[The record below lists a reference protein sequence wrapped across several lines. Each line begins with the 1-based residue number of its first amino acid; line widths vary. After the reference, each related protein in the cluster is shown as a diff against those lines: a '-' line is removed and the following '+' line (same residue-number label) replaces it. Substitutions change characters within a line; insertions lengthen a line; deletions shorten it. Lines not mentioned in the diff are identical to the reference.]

1 MEVVSPPRSNTRW
14 RLYAAVA
21 ALGALWLTM
30 MWVGTGPLDRSL
42 LNALYVAGQPQL
54 RAFMQ
59 SFTLLGNWPAVV
71 GISLFAAL
79 WLMLSRH
86 PRAALLLLGITL
98 GGRFLVELQKVA
110 VHRLRPDL
118 IEHLVP
124 VKSLS
129 FPSAHAGNSMILW
142 LTLAL
147 LLPRREWRPAA
158 VAGALFVTFAVGISR
173 PMLGVHWPSDV
184 VGGWSFG
191 AAWVLAMIA
200 LAERWPARDEKS
212 A

>member
-1 MEVVSPPRSNTRW
+1 MISG
-14 RLYAAVA
+14 RLTIIAVA
-21 ALGALWLTM
+21 GLAALWLAM
-30 MWVGTGPLDRSL
+30 LVAGAGPVDRTL

-59 SFTLLGNWPAVV
+59 DFTLLGNWPAVI
-71 GISLFAAL
+71 GFSLGAAL
-79 WLMLSRH
+79 WLALSRH

-98 GGRFLVELQKVA
+98 VGRFLVELQKLA

-129 FPSAHAGNSMILW
+129 FPSAHAANSMILW
-142 LTLAL
+142 LTIAL

-158 VAGALFVTFAVGISR
+158 VAAALVTTFIVGVSR

-184 VGGWSFG
+184 IGGWAFG
-191 AAWVLAMIA
+191 AGWVLAMIA
-200 LAERWPARDEKS
+200 LADRWPARREPE
-212 A
+212 AVARR

>member
-1 MEVVSPPRSNTRW
+1 MRTGLRIAIAVV
-14 RLYAAVA
+14 L
-21 ALGALWLTM
+21 LGAIWLTM
-30 MWVGTGPLDRSL
+30 MIAGAGPVDRAL

-59 SFTLLGNWPAVV
+59 SFTLLGNWPAVI
-71 GISLFAAL
+71 GFSLAAGL
-79 WLMLSRH
+79 WLALSRH
-86 PRAALLLLGITL
+86 PRAALLLLSITL
-98 GGRFLVELQKVA
+98 GGRVLVEVQKLA

-129 FPSAHAGNSMILW
+129 FPSAHAANSMILW
-142 LTLAL
+142 LTIAL

-158 VAGALFVTFAVGISR
+158 IVAALLTTFAVGISR

-184 VGGWSFG
+184 IGGWAFG
-191 AAWVLAMIA
+191 AAWVLAMID
-200 LAERWPARDEKS
+200 LANRWPARKEP
-212 A
+212 AAPARR

>member
-1 MEVVSPPRSNTRW
+1 MDTPSVPRGTAHW
-14 RLYAAVA
+14 RIFAAVA
-21 ALGALWLTM
+21 ALGALWVTM
-30 MWVGTGPLDRSL
+30 MLTGTHAVDRAL
-42 LNALYVAGQPQL
+42 LEALYVAGQPQL

-71 GISLFAAL
+71 GISLIAAL
-79 WLMLSRH
+79 WLAVMRH
-86 PRAALLLLGITL
+86 PRAALVLLAITL

-158 VAGALFVTFAVGISR
+158 VAAALFVTFAVGISR